1 MRTKPRHTR
10 SNIVFNKIIVWF
22 SLAGILLISTSSIW
36 TYYNTN
42 KLIQITQER
51 RELALG
57 KGLALAI
64 SDLIVTREYAE
75 LESDLRQIMGNE
87 AVKSVL
93 VTDLKGVV
101 LAYLERKTASGE
113 VLSNFITPSVD
124 LSGVIADRYSIN
136 KQDDISV
143 LWYKVDPGIPLGWIR
158 METFLNQGDEILTN
172 LRLNIVFSVF
182 ILFLGLLGIVFML
195 LLRAKQKTQEE
206 ELRLLDDNLLLH
218 DAAHHDVL
226 TKLPNRLALNDLL
239 ESAIASAKLNSD
251 LLAICFLDLDGFK
264 GINDRMGHQ
273 AGDNLLIAAAGRMKK
288 AIREND
294 SVIRIG
300 GDEFVLILSG
310 FKTKEQLTFL
320 LNRILEMLATP
331 FMLEGQRV
339 SISASCG
346 VTIFPED
353 HSSIPDLLT
362 HADAAMYAAKAK
374 GKNTWQIHDQRD
386 NDNKSAAPSFN

>member
-374 GKNTWQIHDQRD
+374 GKNTWQIHDQQD